1 MKKIVSLVLGLT
13 MLFCTLALSSC
24 DLNLGSIVGQLGS
37 IVGQSNTQKEEEF
50 YNLVSDTQELLDE
63 YADDI
68 YSCWYDYIYEDEY
81 SSVDS
86 AILSA
91 MIRNSDNIEIIEA
104 NNEQIKELY
113 KNAKDGKL
121 ESEVKDVMHA
131 YNDYYAF
138 VMEVS
143 GSFNSFSASKETL
156 KKELSSA
163 LKNLEFELD

>member
-1 MKKIVSLVLGLT
+1 MKKFLAVISLL
-13 MLFCTLALSSC
+13 LAMCLYFTSC
-24 DLNLGSIVGQLGS
+24 GGS
-37 IVGQSNTQKEEEF
+37 TKKESEF
-50 YNLVSDTQELLDE
+50 FDLVSETQELLDE

-81 SSVDS
+81 LSVDS

-91 MIRNSDNIEIIEA
+91 MNMNSDNIDIIES
-104 NNEQIKELY
+104 NNERIKELY
-113 KNAKDGKL
+113 KKAKDGKL
-121 ESEVKDVMHA
+121 ESEVKEVMQA

>member
-1 MKKIVSLVLGLT
+1 MKKLLVVISLLLT
-13 MLFCTLALSSC
+13 LCLFFTSC
-24 DLNLGSIVGQLGS
+24 DGS
-37 IVGQSNTQKEEEF
+37 TKKESEF
-50 YNLVSDTQELLDE
+50 FELVSETQELLDE

-81 SSVDS
+81 SSVNS

-91 MIRNSDNIEIIEA
+91 MVMNSDNIDIIES

-113 KNAKDGKL
+113 KKAKDGKL
-121 ESEVKDVMHA
+121 ESEVKDVMQA

>member
-24 DLNLGSIVGQLGS
+24 DLNLGS

-91 MIRNSDNIEIIEA
+91 MIRNSDNIDIIEA

-113 KNAKDGKL
+113 KTAKDGKL
-121 ESEVKDVMHA
+121 ESEIKDVMQA

>member
-1 MKKIVSLVLGLT
+1 MKKILAAISLLLTMCLFFTSCGGLT
-13 MLFCTLALSSC
+13 KIGESTKNES
-24 DLNLGSIVGQLGS
+24 
-37 IVGQSNTQKEEEF
+37 EF
-50 YNLVSDTQELLDE
+50 FELVSETQELLDE

-81 SSVDS
+81 SSVDG

-91 MIRNSDNIEIIEA
+91 MIMNSDNIDIIES

-113 KNAKDGKL
+113 KKAKDGKL
-121 ESEVKDVMHA
+121 ESEVKDVMQA
-131 YNDYYAF
+131 YNEYYAF

-143 GSFNSFSASKETL
+143 GSFKSFSASKETL

>member
-1 MKKIVSLVLGLT
+1 MKKILAAISLLLI
-13 MLFCTLALSSC
+13 MCLLFTSC
-24 DLNLGSIVGQLGS
+24 GGSTNNES
-37 IVGQSNTQKEEEF
+37 EF
-50 YNLVSDTQELLDE
+50 FNLVSDTQALLNE

-91 MIRNSDNIEIIEA
+91 MIMNSDNIDIIEA

-113 KNAKDGKL
+113 KKAKDGKL
-121 ESEVKDVMHA
+121 ESEVKDVMQA